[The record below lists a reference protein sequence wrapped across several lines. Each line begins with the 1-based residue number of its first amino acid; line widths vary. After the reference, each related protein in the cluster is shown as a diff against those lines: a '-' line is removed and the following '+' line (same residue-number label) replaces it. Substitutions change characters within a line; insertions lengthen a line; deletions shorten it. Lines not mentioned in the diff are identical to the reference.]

1 MRQNWG
7 NYTLVFNLAET
18 TSAWPPQG
26 GGRAQQELYSA
37 KAPTVEAEHKENP
50 AQGKWQEAQGAGNW
64 DSEKRTQ
71 QKAHAAQSQILEDH
85 QGLLE

>member
-1 MRQNWG
+1 MAPARRRPS
-7 NYTLVFNLAET
+7 
-18 TSAWPPQG
+18 TSGALPGQSP
-26 GGRAQQELYSA
+26 E
-37 KAPTVEAEHKENP
+37 VEAEHKENP

-71 QKAHAAQSQILEDH
+71 QKAHAAQSQILEDL